1 MAIDSRQLI
10 QEAQALFDVLEP
22 LRNLGETGRQEVLG
36 DVLYDLATVAA
47 ACGLAGK
54 AMTESERVVIGVF
67 LRYPFLEPDE
77 VLEVEAWK
85 LLSDGRKSQLLAE
98 VNAALAKVPSTLPE
112 ELPSLARLEH
122 VGGILGLPELSTKY
136 GSHVFRFAQLV
147 ARAHE
152 RISEAEAKVL
162 EALWAILSKER
173 SREKAS
179 GGTSS
184 SQEVPARNE
193 TIDQVLKELDELI
206 GLSAVKQELTELI
219 NLLKVQ
225 AARRAH
231 GLKESQVALHAVF
244 VGPPGTGKTTVARLF
259 GRALKALGLLSKG
272 QLIEVDRTGLVAEY
286 VGQTGP
292 KVDAAVT
299 SALGGVLFIDEAYA
313 LRREGAQADF
323 GSEAIEALLKRMEDK
338 RDAFVV
344 IAAGY
349 PDEMHN
355 FLAMNPG
362 LRSRFPREI
371 AFPHYSGEELF
382 RIFLL
387 LAAKADYCLTTEAE
401 QVLRAHCQALAESAE
416 RSFGNGRAMRNLF
429 ETAIRRQATR
439 LTALPNPTKED
450 LERLIPTDLI
460 TG

>member
-10 QEAQALFDVLEP
+10 QEARALFDVLEP

-36 DVLYDLATVAA
+36 DVLFDLATVAA

-54 AMTESERVVIGVF
+54 AMDESERVVVGVF
-67 LRYPFLEPDE
+67 LRYPFLQPDE
-77 VLEVEAWK
+77 LLEVEAWK
-85 LLSDGRKSQLLAE
+85 LLSDGRKSQLLAD
-98 VNAALAKVPSTLPE
+98 VNAALAKVPPMLPD
-112 ELPSLARLEH
+112 ELPSLARLQH
-122 VGGILGLPELSTKY
+122 VGGVLGIPELATKY

-162 EALWAILSKER
+162 EKLWAILSKER
-173 SREKAS
+173 VPGSVKGEA
-179 GGTSS
+179 
-184 SQEVPARNE
+184 QAPEAVPARDE
-193 TIDQVLKELDELI
+193 TIDEVLKELNDLI
-206 GLSAVKQELTELI
+206 GLSAVKQELHELI

-231 GLKESQVALHAVF
+231 GLKDSQVALHSVF

-259 GRALKALGLLSKG
+259 GRALRALGLLAKG
-272 QLIEVDRTGLVAEY
+272 QLVEVDRTGLVAEY

-323 GSEAIEALLKRMEDK
+323 GGEAIEALLKRMEDK
-338 RDAFVV
+338 RDSFVV

-349 PDEMHN
+349 LDEMHE

-362 LRSRFPREI
+362 LRSRFPREVV
-371 AFPHYSGEELF
+371 FPHYSGEELY

-387 LAAKADYCLTTEAE
+387 LTAKADYRLTEEAE
-401 QVLRAHCQALAESAE
+401 HTLRAHCDVLTGGAE

-429 ETAIRRQATR
+429 EATIRRHATR
-439 LTALPNPTKED
+439 LTALPKLTKED
-450 LERLIPTDLI
+450 LELILPADLAI
-460 TG
+460 G